1 MNAFT
6 PAETLHR
13 LVKQAMDSGATS
25 SLAEAE
31 ALFLGYRICFSISPA
46 EAAQFSHQIAL
57 LTGVA
62 LARRV
67 FLGGVAV
74 AGNLDVPLLVPRGGS
89 STLGEAVRIMGARL
103 ADTAPADWPSISVGG
118 AARLRRAG
126 FHVRAV
132 FAGWRG
138 GAVPTHVDFLGGEDN
153 VMPLAP
159 MLAIAVCV
167 SEAFFHVQ
175 GQTPVAGRRS
185 VGFSLWQPA
194 RKDWLTPDPDAPAL
208 RYLPSKLWLIG
219 LGHLGQAY
227 LWALGLLP
235 YPHPTGASLILQ
247 DIDVIT
253 PSTWST
259 SLLTETA
266 MAGIMKT
273 RAMASWAEHRG
284 FDTRIYERRFDA
296 SLTRHDHEPAIA
308 LCGIDNALGRRAL
321 DAVGFPFVVEAGLGR
336 GHRDFRT
343 IRMHTLPGSR
353 PASEI
358 WQSGAEGEDVSDRAA
373 YQRMLRNG
381 ELDQCGVTLLAG
393 KAVGAPFVGA
403 IAACFAITEVLRLL
417 HGGPLHHLIDLDLQS
432 PQHRTVAS
440 HAQTFE
446 ALNPG
451 FVKVPAN
458 LGEIHSG
465 SATTG

>member
-13 LVKQAMDSGATS
+13 LVKQAMDSGAAS

-31 ALFLGYRICFSISPA
+31 ILFRGYCVCFSIGEA
-46 EAAQFSHQIAL
+46 EAAQRSHQIGL
-57 LTGVA
+57 LTAVA
-62 LARRV
+62 HARRV

-74 AGNLDVPLLVPRGGS
+74 AGKLDVPLLVPPLASG
-89 STLGEAVRIMGARL
+89 STLGEAVRIMGAQL
-103 ADTAPADWPSISVGG
+103 ADTAPTDWPCISIGG
-118 AARLRRAG
+118 LARDRRAG
-126 FHVRAV
+126 FHMRAV

-138 GAVPTHVDFLGGEDN
+138 GAVPAHAEFFAGEDD

-159 MLAIAVCV
+159 MLAAAACV

-194 RKDWLTPDPDAPAL
+194 RKDWLTPDHDAPAL
-208 RYLPSKLWLIG
+208 RYLPAKLWLIG

-235 YPHPTGASLILQ
+235 YPNPTGASLILQ
-247 DIDVIT
+247 DTDSIT

-259 SLLTETA
+259 SVLTEKD
-266 MAGIMKT
+266 MAGVMKT

-284 FDTRIYERRFDA
+284 FGTRIYERPFDA
-296 SLTRHDHEPAIA
+296 SLKRHDEEPAIA
-308 LCGIDNALGRRAL
+308 LCGIDNAPGRSAL
-321 DAVGFPFVVEAGLGR
+321 DRVGFSFVVEAGLGR

-343 IRMHTLPGSR
+343 IRTHTLPGSR

-358 WQSGAEGEDVSDRAA
+358 WRPGTEGEDVSDRAA
-373 YQRMLRNG
+373 YQSMLQNG
-381 ELDQCGVTLLAG
+381 ELDQCGITLLAG
-393 KAVGAPFVGA
+393 KAVGAPFVGGV
-403 IAACFAITEVLRLL
+403 AACFVITEVLRLL

-432 PQHRTVAS
+432 PEHRTVAH
-440 HAQTFE
+440 HAESFE

-451 FVKVPAN
+451 FVTVPAD
-458 LGEIHSG
+458 
-465 SATTG
+465 

>member
-6 PAETLHR
+6 PADTLHR
-13 LVKQAMDSGATS
+13 LVKQAMDSGAAS

-31 ALFLGYRICFSISPA
+31 NLFRGYRLCFSIGDA
-46 EAAQFSHQIAL
+46 EATQPAHQIAL

-67 FLGGVAV
+67 FLGGVTV
-74 AGNLDVPLLVPRGGS
+74 AGALDVPLLVPAARGS
-89 STLGEAVRIMGARL
+89 SLSEALRAMGAEI
-103 ADTAPADWPSISVGG
+103 ADAEPADRPSIAIGG
-118 AARLRRAG
+118 AARDRRAG

-138 GAVPTHVDFLGGEDN
+138 GAVPAHVDFTGGEGE

-159 MLAIAVCV
+159 MLAAAVAV
-167 SEAFFHVQ
+167 SEAFFYVQ

-185 VGFSLWQPA
+185 IGFSLWQPA
-194 RKDWLTPDPDAPAL
+194 RKDWLTADGDAPAL
-208 RYLPSKLWLIG
+208 RYLPSRLWLIG

-227 LWALGLLP
+227 LWALSLLP
-235 YPHPTGASLILQ
+235 YPRPIGVSLILQ
-247 DIDVIT
+247 DTDLIT

-259 SLLTETA
+259 SILTDTA
-266 MAGIMKT
+266 MAGVMKT
-273 RAMASWAEHRG
+273 RAMASWAEQRG
-284 FDTRIYERRFDA
+284 FGARIYERLFDA
-296 SLTRHDHEPAIA
+296 SFTRQDTEPAVA

-321 DAVGFPFVVEAGLGR
+321 DRVGFDFVVEAGLGR

-343 IRMHTLPGSR
+343 IRLHTLPGSR
-353 PASEI
+353 PAADI
-358 WQSGAEGEDVSDRAA
+358 WKSGADGEDVSDRAA
-373 YQRMLRNG
+373 YQRLLKDG

-403 IAACFAITEVLRLL
+403 VAACFAVAEVLRLL

-432 PQHRTVAS
+432 PEHRTVAGR
-440 HAQTFE
+440 AE
-446 ALNPG
+446 ALPPLNPG
-451 FVKVPAN
+451 FVEAAA
-458 LGEIHSG
+458 G
-465 SATTG
+465 

>member
-1 MNAFT
+1 MNAFV

-13 LVKQAMDSGATS
+13 LVKQAIDSGAAS
-25 SLAEAE
+25 SLTEAKN
-31 ALFLGYRICFSISPA
+31 LFRGYRICFSIDAA
-46 EAAQFSHQIAL
+46 EGAQLSHQIAL
-57 LTGVA
+57 LTGIA

-67 FLGGVAV
+67 FLGGVTV
-74 AGNLDVPLLVPRGGS
+74 AGKLDVPLLVPLARG
-89 STLGEAVRIMGARL
+89 STLSEAVRLMGARL
-103 ADTAPADWPSISVGG
+103 ADTAPADWPSIFVGG
-118 AARLRRAG
+118 PTRDRRAG

-138 GAVPTHVDFLGGEDN
+138 GAMPAQTEFSGGEED

-159 MLAIAVCV
+159 MLAAAVCV

-185 VGFSLWQPA
+185 AGFSLWQPA
-194 RKDWLTPDPDAPAL
+194 RKDWLTSDRDAPAL
-208 RYLPSKLWLIG
+208 RYLPSNLWLIG

-235 YPHPTGASLILQ
+235 YPNPTRASLILQ
-247 DIDVIT
+247 DTDVIT

-259 SLLTETA
+259 SILTETD

-273 RAMASWAEHRG
+273 RAMATWAEHRG
-284 FDTRIYERRFDA
+284 FGTRIYERLFDA
-296 SLTRHDHEPAIA
+296 SLTRHDEEPAIA
-308 LCGIDNALGRRAL
+308 LCGIDNALGRRVL
-321 DAVGFPFVVEAGLGR
+321 DRVGFPFVVEAGLGR
-336 GHRDFRT
+336 GYRDFRT
-343 IRMHTLPGSR
+343 IRLHTLPGSR

-373 YQRMLRNG
+373 YQRMLQNG
-381 ELDQCGVTLLAG
+381 ELDQCGITLLAG

-403 IAACFAITEVLRLL
+403 VAACFAIAEVLRLL
-417 HGGPLHHLIDLDLQS
+417 HAGPLHHLIDLDLQS
-432 PQHRTVAS
+432 PEHRTVAG

-451 FVKVPAN
+451 FVPVTA
-458 LGEIHSG
+458 H
-465 SATTG
+465 

>member
-13 LVKQAMDSGATS
+13 LVKQAMDSGAAA
-25 SLAEAE
+25 SLAEAQS
-31 ALFLGYRICFSISPA
+31 LFRGYRIGFSIGAA
-46 EAAQFSHQIAL
+46 EAEQRAHQIAL

-67 FLGGVAV
+67 FLGGVSV
-74 AGNLDVPLLVPRGGS
+74 AGGLDVPLLVPAARG
-89 STLGEAVRIMGARL
+89 STLGEAVRILGAEL
-103 ADTAPADWPSISVGG
+103 ADAEPADRPRISLGG
-118 AARLRRAG
+118 VPRDRQAG

-132 FAGWRG
+132 FDGWRG
-138 GAVPTHVDFLGGEDN
+138 GAVPAHVAFTGGEGD

-159 MLAIAVCV
+159 MLAAAISV
-167 SEAFFHVQ
+167 SEAFFYVQ

-194 RKDWLTPDPDAPAL
+194 RKDWLAPDGDAPAL
-208 RYLPSKLWLIG
+208 RYLPSNLWLIG

-235 YPHPTGASLILQ
+235 YPNPTGASLILK
-247 DIDVIT
+247 DTDLIT

-259 SLLTETA
+259 SILTDTTMEGA
-266 MAGIMKT
+266 MKT
-273 RAMASWAEHRG
+273 RAMASWAEQRG
-284 FDTRIYERRFDA
+284 FGTRIHERLFDA
-296 SLTRHDHEPAIA
+296 SFTRRDDEPAIA

-321 DAVGFPFVVEAGLGR
+321 DRVGFAFVVEAGLGR

-343 IRMHTLPGSR
+343 MRLHTLPGSR

-358 WQSGAEGEDVSDRAA
+358 WKSGGDGEDVSDRAA
-373 YQRMLRNG
+373 YQRMLKEG
-381 ELDQCGVTLLAG
+381 ALDACGVTLLAG

-403 IAACFAITEVLRLL
+403 VAACLAVAEVLRLL

-432 PQHRTVAS
+432 PEHRTVAS
-440 HAQTFE
+440 RPQAFE
-446 ALNPG
+446 TLNPG
-451 FVKVPAN
+451 FVEVPA
-458 LGEIHSG
+458 E
-465 SATTG
+465 

>member
-13 LVKQAMDSGATS
+13 LVKQAMDSGAAA

-31 ALFLGYRICFSISPA
+31 NLFRGYRVGFSIGAA
-46 EAAQFSHQIAL
+46 EAAQRPHQIAL

-67 FLGGVAV
+67 FLGGVSVTGA
-74 AGNLDVPLLVPRGGS
+74 LDMPLLVPVLGAS
-89 STLGEAVRIMGARL
+89 NLGEAVRVMGAELIQSESAGR
-103 ADTAPADWPSISVGG
+103 PWISIGG
-118 AARLRRAG
+118 AARDRSAG

-138 GAVPTHVDFLGGEDN
+138 GTVPAHASFDGGEGE

-159 MLAIAVCV
+159 MLAAAMSV
-167 SEAFFHVQ
+167 SEAFFYVQ
-175 GQTPVAGRRS
+175 GQTPIAGRRT

-194 RKDWLTPDPDAPAL
+194 RKDWLVHDGDAPSL

-235 YPHPTGASLILQ
+235 YPNPTGASLILQ
-247 DIDVIT
+247 DTDLIT

-259 SLLTETA
+259 SILTDTA
-266 MAGIMKT
+266 MAGAMKT
-273 RAMASWAEHRG
+273 RGMASWAEQRG
-284 FDTRIYERRFDA
+284 FTTRMYERLFDA
-296 SLTRHDHEPAIA
+296 SFTRQEHEPGIA

-321 DAVGFPFVVEAGLGR
+321 DRVGFDFIVEAGLGR

-343 IRMHTLPGSR
+343 IRLHTLPGSR

-358 WQSGAEGEDVSDRAA
+358 WKSAGEGEDVSDRAA
-373 YQRMLRNG
+373 YQRMLKEG
-381 ELDQCGVTLLAG
+381 ELDACGVTLLAG

-403 IAACFAITEVLRLL
+403 VAACFAIGEVLRLL

-432 PQHRTVAS
+432 PEHRTVAGRPL
-440 HAQTFE
+440 TFE
-446 ALNPG
+446 TLNPG
-451 FVKVPAN
+451 FVEVPA
-458 LGEIHSG
+458 
-465 SATTG
+465 